1 MTEEG
6 WLDRWLRY
14 VICRDDKEAV
24 NALMERRSEQQKLE
38 EQLERWYREGLGQ
51 PGAPD
56 WSEDG
61 DEGDFDLGNLEEGE
75 DGPLD

>member
-24 NALMERRSEQQKLE
+24 NALMERRSEQQKQE

-51 PGAPD
+51 PDAPE

-61 DEGDFDLGNLEEGE
+61 DEGDFDLGNFEEGE